1 MKGSWKALPF
11 AALFAASTPVIANDL
26 EGLIESVDTEAGTFV
41 VQGITFVT
49 SATTFYEDGLKEF
62 SDLHEGQ
69 RVEVDFQFQDGK
81 HVATLIELESHD

>member
-1 MKGSWKALPF
+1 MKDSLKALSV
-11 AALFAASTPVIANDL
+11 AALLAASTQVLANDL

-41 VQGITFVT
+41 VHGITFVT
-49 SATTFYEDGLKEF
+49 GATTFYEDGLKEF